1 MSTRLSRAALL
12 RRGLVGGGVLAASG
26 SLAAVLAGPASA
38 LTAPDGDLA
47 ALRLLI
53 GAELLALDF
62 QGQALAG
69 GKLDAASSALLERMH
84 ADEQA
89 HYDGLADLMAQA
101 GEPPATADDIDFAY
115 PKATFARESSILKL
129 ADELEALQL
138 GAYVGANANV
148 QTPELRLA
156 IGQISANEAQHLGA
170 LRALAGKPA
179 IGKAFGPALT
189 SDAVSSFLDVY
200 ES

>member
-1 MSTRLSRAALL
+1 MGTMTRSSLL
-12 RRGLVGGGVLAASG
+12 RRGGALLATG
-26 SLAAVLAGPASA
+26 SLATVLVAPAAA

-62 QGQALAG
+62 QGRALAAG
-69 GKLDAASSALLERMH
+69 TLGANARALLTRMR

-89 HYDGLADLMAQA
+89 HYAGLADLMAQA
-101 GEPPATADDIDFAY
+101 GQRPATADDIDFAY
-115 PKATFARESSILKL
+115 PRSTFGSESSILGL
-129 ADELEALQL
+129 AAELEALQL

-148 QTPELRLA
+148 QTAPLRLA
-156 IGQISANEAQHLGA
+156 IGQISANEAQHVAA
-170 LRALAGKPA
+170 LRTLAGKPA

-189 SDAVSSFLDVY
+189 SDAVTSVLDLY